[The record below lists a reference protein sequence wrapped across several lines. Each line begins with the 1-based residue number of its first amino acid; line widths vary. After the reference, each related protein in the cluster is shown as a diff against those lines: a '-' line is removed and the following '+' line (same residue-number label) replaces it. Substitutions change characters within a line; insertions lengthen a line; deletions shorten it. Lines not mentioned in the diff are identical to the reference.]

1 MVIVDCL
8 QERVKIL
15 FSNFSYPVIYNNHW
29 HHDGGP
35 QKRRRNKKIQQGEIL
50 MLEAIRLI
58 AERKI
63 SEAIRKG
70 LLDTQG
76 WRNRPLPM
84 TCDNLVPEE
93 LRMAHKILKNAG
105 YLPPEIE
112 AKKEIQQI
120 EELLASCE
128 DECTRVKRIKKLNFL
143 VQKLNIMKGDSVNIE
158 SQEEYYRKIVERISI
173 GKRNTE

>member
-1 MVIVDCL
+1 
-8 QERVKIL
+8 
-15 FSNFSYPVIYNNHW
+15 
-29 HHDGGP
+29 
-35 QKRRRNKKIQQGEIL
+35 
-50 MLEAIRLI
+50 MLEAIRLL

-70 LLDTQG
+70 LLDTHG

-84 TCDNLVPEE
+84 TYDNLVPEE

-112 AKKEIQQI
+112 AKKEIQAI
-120 EELLASCE
+120 EDLLATCK
-128 DECTRVKRIKKLNFL
+128 DECTRVKQMKKLNYL
-143 VQKLNIMKGDSVNIE
+143 LQKLNIMRGDAVSIE

-173 GKRNTE
+173 QK